1 MKHDFTFFAKCFEIL
16 SRSAHAFTRCV
27 LSQGGL
33 RTLLQRGVVR
43 PCMSA
48 YSAYSKAMGRYT
60 RALVLLTTAL
70 LLGGVA
76 QAATAPGTVISN
88 TGQVSYN
95 IGVSPI
101 RTTGNSNTVN
111 HTVLVPNSASIV
123 AAFTPN
129 TVFDGY
135 SSVAVTTITNTGGGI
150 LNNGI
155 VTITPPA
162 SVTFN
167 VPNDPYGTNYT
178 SALVAGNWQVTL
190 TNPLAI
196 GASIDIY
203 ASAFVP
209 LRTLATTVTMGATL
223 QATSLA
229 PVTGTAPLVIT
240 NVRTQGVITFLQ
252 PDTAGVLQPASVYHV
267 GSIIYVQVAD
277 NDQNRDPLVAET
289 VTATLTDSITGDSET
304 IVLTETGPDTGIFR
318 GNIQSTQAAATAN
331 NGIYSVSQGSRITGT
346 YTDALDLVASVTSAA
361 LVDPFGVLF
370 DSTTGAPVAGASVS
384 LLNCPTPVTCVPA
397 TVFDIDGV
405 TPFPSTLISDAQGNY
420 RFPFIA
426 PGNYQLQVVPPAGY
440 SFASQVTP
448 ASLAA
453 NPLTSSFAV
462 FSPHSYGQTF
472 VINPGPAIH
481 IDIPLDPKAT
491 GLFVTKT
498 VSKQSAAVG
507 DAVPYTLNIE
517 NTSVAN
523 NVTAASVVDTLPL
536 GFRYK
541 AGTARLA
548 GVVTPD
554 PIIASNGR
562 TLTFNIGV
570 VPAASIQNL
579 SYIAI
584 VGANTPVGVATNAA
598 VANGT
603 QLATTVTSNVARA
616 RLVIYEDLIA
626 SKSFLAGSVFVD
638 AGSGGDSLADS
649 GGIISD
655 ASSINASALEA
666 SKKTGNGIIDKGE
679 EGLANIRIFLE
690 DGTFTMTDKDGNYHF
705 EGIDPGTHVVQV
717 DTNSLPAGYELVGLK
732 NTRFSGSNFSQFV
745 DVKGGTIWRT
755 NFRVI
760 RKALRSTPVKV
771 EQVLQQDGDDYHVTL
786 SIRHQGSINLQTLS
800 ANYILP
806 AGWSYQAGSATL
818 ADQAFEPEASIT
830 GLQWKL
836 DPSLT
841 EQYISFRIR
850 SGGAAGNKQGIAYAR
865 FAASATKNGRTSM
878 AVNHINDVVTEKY
891 KTQKITLHLG
901 FGTRKAI
908 LTDAMKVELDQ
919 KLEQLA
925 QLKISSLKVLGYTDN
940 IGIAANHR
948 QEFANNKILSL
959 ARAASVANYLSK
971 HLGLSDAQVSVQGL
985 GAADPIAS
993 NSTAKDR
1000 AENRRVVIE
1009 IDADK
1014 VIRES
1019 TINIVDKQSKAIG
1032 KAEQSWNKSTFKTQK
1047 YPNETSLKSLK
1058 EWLLLAQPETAWL
1071 YPRDSDV
1078 PAISA
1083 THIYIQHAPNQ
1094 KVELMLDGQ
1103 EVSPLYFE
1111 GIKKNAS
1118 KTAAISYWRGVSI
1131 KEGDNHFSANIV
1143 DSKGNVIKTIEQ
1155 IVHYSSPPVR
1165 AELLAEQSVLIA
1177 NGQSSPVIQV
1187 QLFDKTGN
1195 PARAGIIGE
1204 FTVDQPHQSLEDYEN
1219 AGLPGYTPSPS
1230 HFRTGNG
1237 GIASIRL
1244 MPSTQ
1249 TGDATIRLKLSSGEQ
1264 IIKAWLKPELR
1275 DWIMVGFGEGTVG
1288 YNKLSGAIQPITNP
1302 SEKDKYYQDGRVA
1315 FYGKGR
1321 VKGDF
1326 LLTLAYDTAK
1336 TQGKVGNS
1344 LHQTIDPNS
1353 YYTIYGD
1360 ASQQLYDAAS
1370 QRKLYVKLEKENFY
1384 ALFGDFNTALTVTEL
1399 ARYSRSLN
1407 GLRSEYRG
1415 DTFSYNA
1422 FVTQTS
1428 QRLVKDEIRGNGTS
1442 GLYSL
1447 SRTSITTNS
1456 EHVFVETHDRFKSEV
1471 ILDRQELKQFVD
1483 YNIDYLAGTLYFKQ
1497 PVMSKDAGLNP
1508 IYIRVEYESDDKKGS
1523 QQTTFGGR
1531 AAVQLDRDIEVGS
1544 TYIQE
1549 GQVGKDNRLIGADT
1563 HIQLNEKT
1571 EVVAEV
1577 AQSRSQ
1583 ATIAGRAYKAEI
1595 HHHGEA
1601 LQGSA
1606 YIRQVDDNFGLGQVT
1621 GSENATRKYG
1631 ATGSAQID
1639 EESSVNAEA
1648 FRQESLGTGSK
1659 RDSVSLQAVHDFE
1672 KATLNAGL
1680 LSARDTDG
1688 AGKKL
1693 DSNQLTAGISSNL
1706 TERISVRA
1714 DHAQNVGSSNSVDYP
1729 TRSSIGADY
1738 RITNDTNLFATQEWT
1753 HGQSQSSQS
1762 SRLGVRT
1769 QPWNGAELSTS
1780 YEQQLGESGTNSFAN
1795 IGLQQMW
1802 HATEALELSAG
1813 LDRSQTIKHPGA
1825 TSLNTN
1831 VPLASGG
1838 GLDFTALSI
1847 GATYRP
1853 ESYIWNNRAEY
1864 RVASE
1869 SRHWGL
1875 DTSIQGDLS
1884 DNLTSNAILQILRN
1898 QQLSASDVAV
1908 HTSVGAAYRPST
1920 DGLILID
1927 RLDVNYSKIKA
1938 VGSRIVNWR
1947 YINNMTANW
1956 QSRADVQFAFNYSAK
1971 WANDRINDISITGF
1985 TDLLGMQGVW
1995 DINEDWDISM
2005 QAAMLHTWATG
2016 QYTPSYGAAV
2026 GHTLYDNL
2034 WASLGYNFA
2043 GFKDRDFAASEYT
2056 RQGVYMRFRFKFDQK
2071 NMAGLLENVQ

>member
-1 MKHDFTFFAKCFEIL
+1 MA
-16 SRSAHAFTRCV
+16 
-27 LSQGGL
+27 GL
-33 RTLLQRGVVR
+33 RALFQRGVVR
-43 PCMSA
+43 PCMLVHA
-48 YSAYSKAMGRYT
+48 FKGPRNYT
-60 RALVLLTTAL
+60 RAFSLIATFLLFA
-70 LLGGVA
+70 GVA
-76 QAATAPGTVISN
+76 QAATAPGTIISN

-95 IGVSPI
+95 IGASPV
-101 RTTGNSNTVN
+101 RTTNNSNTVK
-111 HTVLVPNSASIV
+111 HTVLVPNSATIV

-129 TVFDGY
+129 SVFDSY
-135 SSVAVTTITNTGGGI
+135 SSVAVTTITNTGGGV
-150 LNNGI
+150 LQNGVI
-155 VTITPPA
+155 SITPPA
-162 SVTFN
+162 AGVVFN
-167 VPNDPYGTNYT
+167 VPNDPYGTAYT

-196 GASIDIY
+196 AASIDIY
-203 ASAFVP
+203 ANALVP
-209 LRTLATTVTMGATL
+209 AGTAATTVNMGATF

-229 PVTGTAPLVIT
+229 PIAATAPLIIT
-240 NVRTQGVITFLQ
+240 NIRTQGVISFLQ

-267 GSIIYVQVAD
+267 GNLIYVQVDD
-277 NDQNRDPLVAET
+277 NDQNKNPLVAET
-289 VTATLTDSITGDSET
+289 VVAVLTDSITGDSET
-304 IVLTETGPDTGIFR
+304 IVLTETGPNTGIFQ
-318 GNIQSTQAAATAN
+318 GNVPSTAAPATAN
-331 NGIYSVSQGSRITGT
+331 DGIYSAAQGSKITGT
-346 YTDALDLVASVTSAA
+346 YTDQFDLVASVSSAA

-440 SFASQVTP
+440 SFVSQVTP
-448 ASLAA
+448 ANLGA
-453 NPLTSSFAV
+453 NPLTSSFVV

-498 VSKQSAAVG
+498 VSKQSAAIG
-507 DAVPYTLNIE
+507 DAVPYVLNIE
-517 NTSVAN
+517 NTSAAN
-523 NVTAASVVDTLPL
+523 NVTATSVVDTLPL

-548 GVVTPD
+548 GAVMPD

-570 VPAASIQNL
+570 IPAASIQNL

-584 VGANTPVGVATNAA
+584 VGANTLVGIATNAA

-603 QLATTVTSNVARA
+603 QLATVITSNVARA

-649 GGIISD
+649 GSITSD
-655 ASSINASALEA
+655 AVSANASALEA

-705 EGIDPGTHVVQV
+705 EGIDPGTHIVQV
-717 DTNSLPAGYELVGLK
+717 DTSSLPAGYELVGLK
-732 NTRFSGSNFSQFV
+732 NTRFAGSNFSQFV

-755 NFRVI
+755 NFRVV

-771 EQVLQQDGDDYHVTL
+771 EQVLQQNGDDYLVALT
-786 SIRHQGSINLQTLS
+786 IRHQGTINLQTLS

-818 ADQAFEPEASIT
+818 ADQASEPETSIT

-836 DPSLT
+836 DPGLT
-841 EQYISFRIR
+841 EQHISFRIR
-850 SGGAAGNKQGIAYAR
+850 SDGTIGNKQGIAYAR
-865 FAASATKNGRTSM
+865 FAASGTKNGRTSM
-878 AVNHINDVVTEKY
+878 AVNHINDEVTETY
-891 KTQKITLHLG
+891 EAQQIILHLG
-901 FGTRKAI
+901 FGTRKAM
-908 LTDAMKVELDQ
+908 LTGAMKIELNQ
-919 KLEQLA
+919 KFKQLA
-925 QLKISSLKVLGYTDN
+925 ELKISSLKVLGYTDH
-940 IGIAANHR
+940 IAIAANHR
-948 QEFANNKILSL
+948 QEFANNKILAL
-959 ARAASVANYLSK
+959 ARASSVANYLSK
-971 HLGLSDAQVSVQGL
+971 RLGLSDDQVRVQGM
-985 GAADPIAS
+985 GAANPIAS
-993 NSTAKDR
+993 NSTAKGR

-1009 IDADK
+1009 IQADK

-1019 TINIVDKQSKAIG
+1019 TINIVDKQSKAAG
-1032 KAEQSWNKSTFKTQK
+1032 MAKQSWDKPTSKIQK
-1047 YPNETSLKSLK
+1047 YANETSSKTLK

-1071 YPRDSDV
+1071 YPGDSDV

-1083 THIYIQHAPNQ
+1083 THIYIQHKPEQ
-1094 KVELMLDGQ
+1094 KVELLLEGQ
-1103 EVSPLYFE
+1103 KISPLYFE

-1131 KEGDNHFSANIV
+1131 KEGDNHFVAHVI
-1143 DSKGNVIKTIEQ
+1143 DRDGNVIKTIEQ
-1155 IVHYSSPPVR
+1155 VVHYSSPPVR
-1165 AELLAEQSVLIA
+1165 AVLLPEQSDLVA
-1177 NGQSSPVIQV
+1177 NGQRSPIIQV
-1187 QLFDKTGN
+1187 QLFDKTGS
-1195 PARAGIIGE
+1195 PAREGIIGE
-1204 FTVDQPHQSLEDYEN
+1204 FTVDQPHQSLEDYKN
-1219 AGLPGYTPSPS
+1219 ASLAGYTPLPS
-1230 HFRTGNG
+1230 HFRTGKN
-1237 GIASIRL
+1237 GIASIKL

-1275 DWIMVGFGEGTVG
+1275 DWIMVGFGEGTLG

-1344 LHQTIDPNS
+1344 LNQTINPNS

-1360 ASQQLYDAAS
+1360 ASQQLYDASS
-1370 QRKLYVKLEKENFY
+1370 QRKLYVKLEKESFY
-1384 ALFGDFNTALTVTEL
+1384 ALFGDFDTGLTVTEL
-1399 ARYSRSLN
+1399 ARYSRGLN
-1407 GLRSEYRG
+1407 GFRSEYRG

-1422 FVTQTS
+1422 FATQTNQS
-1428 QRLVKDEIRGNGTS
+1428 LVKDEIRGNGTS
-1442 GLYSL
+1442 GLYRL
-1447 SRTSITTNS
+1447 SRTKITINS
-1456 EHVFVETHDRFKSEV
+1456 ERVFVETRDRFKSEI
-1471 ILDRQELKQFVD
+1471 ILNSQELMQFVD

-1497 PVMSKDAGLNP
+1497 PVMSKDAALNP
-1508 IYIRVEYESDDKKGS
+1508 IYIRVEYESGDNNGQ

-1531 AAVQLDRDIEVGS
+1531 AAVKVNADVEVGS
-1544 TYIQE
+1544 TYIQQ
-1549 GQVGKDNRLIGADT
+1549 GQVGVDDRLIGVDT
-1563 HIQLNEKT
+1563 HIKLGEKNT
-1571 EVVAEV
+1571 VIAEV

-1583 ATIAGRAYKAEI
+1583 AVTASRAYKAEI
-1595 HHHGEA
+1595 RHTGETV
-1601 LQGSA
+1601 QGSA
-1606 YIRQVDDNFGLGQVT
+1606 YIRQVDDNFGLGQVI

-1631 ATGSAQID
+1631 ATASMQVGEKST
-1639 EESSVNAEA
+1639 VNADG
-1648 FRQESLGTGSK
+1648 FHQSYLNTGSK
-1659 RDSVSLQAVHDFE
+1659 RDS
-1672 KATLNAGL
+1672 ATLTASHNFEEATVNAGL
-1680 LSARDTDG
+1680 LTARDTDG
-1688 AGKKL
+1688 AGKKVA
-1693 DSNQLTAGISSNL
+1693 SNQLTAGASTNL
-1706 TERISVRA
+1706 TERLSLRT
-1714 DHAQNVGSSNSVDYP
+1714 DHAQNIGSSNSVDYP
-1729 TRSSIGADY
+1729 TRTSVGADY
-1738 RITNDTNLFATQEWT
+1738 RITNDTSLFVTQEWT
-1753 HGQSQSSQS
+1753 HGQTQASNS
-1762 SRLGVRT
+1762 SRVGVRT

-1802 HATEALELSAG
+1802 HATETLDLSAG
-1813 LDRSQTIKHPGA
+1813 LDRSQTIKHPGT
-1825 TSLNTN
+1825 TSLNPN

-1838 GLDFTALSI
+1838 GLDFTAISI

-1864 RVASE
+1864 RVATDNQ
-1869 SRHWGL
+1869 HWGL
-1875 DTSIQGDLS
+1875 DASIQGDI
-1884 DNLTSNAILQILRN
+1884 DENLTSNAILQILRN
-1898 QQLSASDVAV
+1898 QQVNASDTAV
-1908 HTSVGAAYRPST
+1908 KTSLGAAYRPNT

-1927 RLDVNYSKIKA
+1927 RLDINYSNIKA
-1938 VGSRIVNWR
+1938 VGSRIVNWH

-1956 QSRADVQFAFNYSAK
+1956 QSRSDVQFAFNYSAK

-1995 DINEDWDISM
+1995 DINENWDVSM

-2016 QYTPSYGAAV
+2016 QYTPSYGVGV
-2026 GHTLYDNL
+2026 GHTLYENL
-2034 WASLGYNFA
+2034 WASVGYNFV
-2043 GFKDRDFAASEYT
+2043 GFQDRDFAASEYT

-2071 NMAGLLENVQ
+2071 NMAGLLENMQ